1 MPSTA
6 SKEDAKAKLEQLER
20 DAVESEV
27 RPEGVADAVW
37 EKVQEARRQGKR
49 VRLVKKK
56 KGKGGKVGEQEK
68 PDMSPV
74 EIASHL
80 STWSAIYHML
90 WSGEIQHFRQGVLT
104 DGQAIILCVLCLLI
118 PVLPVLSMGIAF
130 VCVRRIF
137 AEGFEVH
144 TGSIVF
150 VQFLRTTLLQ
160 MSSTD
165 DGKAFMH
172 LLNLEESAVAIFL
185 YFIDLF
191 IGCTF
196 TYSWL
201 CIGKNWNA
209 YHGPKMAIFLVI
221 FATLHNP
228 FYGVRHA
235 FSLPL

>member
-1 MPSTA
+1 MSSKAST
-6 SKEDAKAKLEQLER
+6 DAKAKLESLGR
-20 DAVESEV
+20 DAAESEV

-37 EKVQEARRQGKR
+37 GESTRGKETGQKSTFSEEEKGN
-49 VRLVKKK
+49 
-56 KGKGGKVGEQEK
+56 GNKVAEQEK
-68 PDMSPV
+68 VDMSPV

-80 STWSAIYHML
+80 SIWSGLYHML
-90 WSGEIQHFRQGVLT
+90 WSGEIQHFRQGVLS
-104 DGQAIILCVLCLLI
+104 DGQATVLCVACLFI
-118 PVLPVLSMGIAF
+118 PLLPVLSMGIAF

-137 AEGFEVH
+137 AEGFEAH

-150 VQFLRTTLLQ
+150 VQFVRTTLLQ

-185 YFIDLF
+185 YFIDLY

-221 FATLHNP
+221 FAILHNP
-228 FYGVRHA
+228 FYGVRHV
-235 FSLPL
+235 FG